1 MNQQWLQVIGLLLDA
16 LGFGLITL
24 EWYRGYVEL
33 KARANMQA
41 RDMERMAK
49 ARLKKE
55 YKDVLMNVGV
65 AEVQG
70 LFEDDAHLA
79 DVAEMQWEQKRIEQ
93 FERSRAL
100 PFLLGAVT
108 VSIGFVLQLAG
119 NWPDCCAVI
128 GIIPQAH

>member
-1 MNQQWLQVIGLLLDA
+1 MNQQWLQVLGLLLDV

-55 YKDVLMNVGV
+55 YKDVLANVGV

-70 LFEDDAHLA
+70 LYEDDAHLA
-79 DVAEMQWEQKRIEQ
+79 DVAEMQWEQQRVER

-100 PFLLGAVT
+100 PFVLGAVA
-108 VSIGFVLQLAG
+108 VSIGFMLQLAG
-119 NWPDCCAVI
+119 NWPGCCTSI
-128 GIIPQAH
+128 GIIPQGH